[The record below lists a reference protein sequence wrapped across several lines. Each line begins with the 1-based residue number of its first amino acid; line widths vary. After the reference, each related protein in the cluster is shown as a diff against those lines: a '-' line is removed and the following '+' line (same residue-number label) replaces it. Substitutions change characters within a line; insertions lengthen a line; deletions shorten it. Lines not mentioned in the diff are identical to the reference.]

1 MVSSKLKKRFQEIV
15 ETRITLL
22 SKIGITPNILTLLG
36 LLMSLLTG
44 YLILAWRRNP
54 LILPVCGGL
63 ILLSGFIDAVDGILA
78 RATGDVTVFG
88 GFLDSLSDR
97 YSDMIILSAFTLSGL
112 ITPIYG
118 FAAIAGSF
126 MVSYSRAKSEAAGV
140 DMSGVGIAERA
151 ERMIIYAIASIMAFF
166 FIEVLDLSIL
176 MLAVLTNFTVLQ
188 RGAYFLKA
196 SRELS
201 ST

>member
-1 MVSSKLKKRFQEIV
+1 MVSSRLKGKFQEIV

-36 LLMSLLTG
+36 LLVSLLTG
-44 YLILAWRRNP
+44 YLILAWRRNIF
-54 LILPVCGGL
+54 ILPVCGGL
-63 ILLSGFIDAVDGILA
+63 VLLSGFIDAVD
-78 RATGDVTVFG
+78 

-97 YSDMIILSAFTLSGL
+97 YSDMIILSAVTLSGL

-118 FAAIAGSF
+118 FSAIAGSF

-151 ERMIIYAIASIMAFF
+151 ERMIIFALASIIAFF
-166 FIEVLDLSIL
+166 FLEILDWSIL
-176 MLAVLTNFTVLQ
+176 LLAVLTNFTVLQ
-188 RGAYFLKA
+188 RGAHFLRA
-196 SRELS
+196 SRD
-201 ST
+201 